1 MNTIERRPRSASAPS
16 RARVREVPRLA
27 LTPPEAAYSLGVSE
41 DFFTEHIRPE
51 LRCVRR
57 GAKVLFPVSVL
68 EAWLE
73 REAARL

>member
-16 RARVREVPRLA
+16 RAPRGA
-27 LTPPEAAYSLGVSE
+27 GAPRPVSPPGAAYSLGVSE